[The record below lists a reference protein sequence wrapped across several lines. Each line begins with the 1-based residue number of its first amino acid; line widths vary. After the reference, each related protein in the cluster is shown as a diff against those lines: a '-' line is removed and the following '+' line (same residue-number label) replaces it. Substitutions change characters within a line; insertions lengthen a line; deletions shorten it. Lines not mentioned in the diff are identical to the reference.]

1 MALYRNDKVQIP
13 TIYKGRK
20 NVTAV
25 YKGLRLVWQ
34 FIKSCFGR
42 GYWLN
47 DKAWSNTD
55 GWAN

>member
-20 NVTAV
+20 TVTAV

-47 DKAWSNTD
+47 DKA
-55 GWAN
+55 